1 MYVSFNPESLVKHLQ
16 YAFGRHLHSRY
27 TGFAFPWNLTHDL
40 GVAGIMLQPV
50 FFVVVVPDADFFL
63 YDTHAQTHK
72 CIITGDRAVTLT
84 ITQSD
89 QSPKAQNQ
97 PEQIR
102 LHSFK
107 DPDTVMNI

>member
-1 MYVSFNPESLVKHLQ
+1 MTLVLLVSCS
-16 YAFGRHLHSRY
+16 
-27 TGFAFPWNLTHDL
+27 NLL
-40 GVAGIMLQPV
+40 FLLLLFLMLI
-50 FFVVVVPDADFFL
+50 FFL
-63 YDTHAQTHK
+63 YDTHARTHK